1 MQLGAQSR
9 YNSIYLLS
17 VDNSER
23 YKTHKIIQYCVYK
36 WYSQRHLF
44 IDIISLRCQK
54 TDLISANKF

>member
-36 WYSQRHLF
+36 
-44 IDIISLRCQK
+44 
-54 TDLISANKF
+54 